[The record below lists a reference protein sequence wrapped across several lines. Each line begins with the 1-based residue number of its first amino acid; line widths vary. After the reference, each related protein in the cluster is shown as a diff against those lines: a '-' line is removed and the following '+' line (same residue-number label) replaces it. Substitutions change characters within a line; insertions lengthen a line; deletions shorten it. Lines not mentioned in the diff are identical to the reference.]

1 VYQGDVELIDC
12 ILHGNSAIQG
22 GAVANYIS
30 YSRLTDC
37 SLTGNW
43 ALESGGGVWN
53 GGRMTL
59 MRCSITANSA
69 EQGGG
74 IRTCGELTLNNCTVA
89 GNSASQSG
97 GGLWDLCGDLLCLT
111 NCTFAGNSAE
121 RGRALTCSLWEQ
133 WSTIIQLTNC
143 ILWDGGDEI
152 WNNDYPAE
160 ITIAHSDVQGGP
172 AAVYDP
178 CNVVIWGEGNIDAD
192 PCFAEPGYWDPTD
205 MPEDAND
212 DFWLD
217 GDYHLKSQAGR
228 WDASEGRWVIDDVTS
243 PCIDAGDPMSPIG
256 LEPFPNGGRINMG
269 AYGGTAEAS
278 KSYFG
283 KPPCETIVA
292 GDINGDCA
300 VDFKDFVL
308 MALHWLGGG

>member
-1 VYQGDVELIDC
+1 VELIDC

-172 AAVYDP
+172 AAVHDP
-178 CNVVIWGEGNIDAD
+178 CNVVIWGEGNIDTD
-192 PCFAEPGYWDPTD
+192 PCFADAGYWDPND
-205 MPEDAND
+205 MPEDAKY
-212 DFWLD
+212 DFWVD
-217 GDYHLKSQAGR
+217 GEYHLKSQGGR
-228 WDASEGRWVIDDVTS
+228 WDASEGRWMIDDVTS

-256 LEPFPNGGRINMG
+256 LEPFPNGGIINMG

-283 KPPCETIVA
+283 EPPCETVVA

-308 MALHWLGGG
+308 MALHWLGGR